1 MNRLT
6 KHRPGPSLP
15 VVAGLALLVT
25 AGASPTAAQQS
36 ADFLLG
42 APKVA
47 LTIKAGFAQ
56 PRAGSGGDTESLWD
70 FTRKQLTVDT
80 RDLGGTTI
88 AGELAIRAAE
98 RLDVTVSFGY
108 TLSATRSEFRNWV
121 DMDDLP
127 IEQTTEFVTFP
138 LTVGVKAY
146 LRDRGRSLGRFAY
159 IPRTWNPYVGVA
171 GGAVWYRF
179 EQHGDFVDFE
189 TLDIFDARLLSTGAG
204 PTVHFLGGVD
214 MSISNHVVLTGEGR
228 YALASGRISGRDFVG
243 FPNLDLAGFQ
253 VTVGLSFRY

>member
-1 MNRLT
+1 MIRPAGRRLG
-6 KHRPGPSLP
+6 PGLP
-15 VVAGLALLVT
+15 FLAGLAVLT
-25 AGASPTAAQQS
+25 AAGANPAAAQQR

-42 APKVA
+42 APRVA

-70 FTRKQLTVDT
+70 FTREQLTVDT
-80 RDLGGTTI
+80 RDLGGMTI

-108 TLSATRSEFRNWV
+108 ALSATRSEFRKWV
-121 DMDDLP
+121 DLDDLP
-127 IEQTTEFVTFP
+127 IEQTTEFATFP

-146 LRDRGRSLGRFAY
+146 LRDRGRALGRFAY
-159 IPRTWNPYVGVA
+159 IPNTWNPYVGVA

-179 EQHGDFVDFE
+179 EQHGDFVDFQ
-189 TLDIFDARLLSTGAG
+189 TLDIFSDRLLSTGSG
-204 PTVHFLGGVD
+204 PTVHFIGGVD
-214 MSISNHVVLTGEGR
+214 MSINNHVLLTGEGR

-243 FPNLDLAGFQ
+243 FPDLDLAGFQ
-253 VTVGLSFRY
+253 VTVGLSLRY

>member
-6 KHRPGPSLP
+6 KHRPGLSLP
-15 VVAGLALLVT
+15 VVTGLALLAT
-25 AGASPTAAQQS
+25 AGAIPAAAQQG

-70 FTRKQLTVDT
+70 FTREQLTVDT
-80 RDLGGTTI
+80 RDFGGTSI
-88 AGELAIRAAE
+88 AGELAVRASE
-98 RLDVTVSFGY
+98 RVDVTLSFGY
-108 TLSATRSEFRNWV
+108 SLSSTRSEFRDWV
-121 DMDDLP
+121 DLDDLP
-127 IEQTTEFVTFP
+127 IKQTTEFSTFP

-146 LRDRGRSLGRFAY
+146 LLDRGRALGRFAY

-179 EQHGDFVDFE
+179 EQYGDFVDFE
-189 TLDIFDARLLSTGAG
+189 TLDIFTTKFRSTGRGA
-204 PTVHFLGGVD
+204 TVHLLGGMDV
-214 MSISNHVVLTGEGR
+214 SINKHMMLVGEGR
-228 YALASGRISGRDFVG
+228 YALASAPLDRDFVG
-243 FPNLDLAGFQ
+243 FPDLDLAGFQ
-253 VTVGLSFRY
+253 ITVGISLRY

>member
-1 MNRLT
+1 MKRMT
-6 KHRPGPSLP
+6 THRRGRGLP
-15 VVAGLALLVT
+15 VLAGVALLAT
-25 AGASPTAAQQS
+25 TGAIPAAAQQS

-80 RDLGGTTI
+80 PDLSGTTI

-98 RLDVTVSFGY
+98 RLDVTLSFGY
-108 TLSATRSEFRNWV
+108 SLSATRSEFREWV

-127 IEQTTEFVTFP
+127 IEQTTEFSTFP

-146 LRDRGRSLGRFAY
+146 LLDRGRALGRFAY
-159 IPRTWNPYVGVA
+159 IPRKWNPYLGVA

-179 EQHGDFVDFE
+179 EQFGDFVDFE
-189 TLDIFDARLLSTGAG
+189 TLDIFRTTFRSAGRGA
-204 PTVHFLGGVD
+204 TVHFLGGMEV
-214 MSISNHVVLTGEGR
+214 SLNNHVMLVGEGR
-228 YALASGRISGRDFVG
+228 YALASAPLESEFVG
-243 FPNLDLAGFQ
+243 FPDLDLAGFQ
-253 VTVGLSFRY
+253 ITAGLSLRY